1 MRMKP
6 SFHRSASFW
15 SLFVVLL
22 ALQTV
27 QPTAHAQA
35 GTDLLARVQQTYS
48 KAGSFQADFTQSIDG
63 STGSERVDGTL
74 RVSGDRFSVTAGGQR
89 FVTDGVTT
97 WLHNE
102 ATNQVIINDFD
113 SGETVFAPSRFLT
126 DASSKYR
133 VVSSTDAG
141 SGQTDLLLRP
151 SDASEFFD
159 KVTLRVRRSDATV
172 TSIEL
177 SDLNGTTMRYSLRNV
192 RMGSRQGAD
201 AFRFT
206 PPRGAEV
213 VDLRS

>member
-1 MRMKP
+1 MKP
-6 SFHRSASFW
+6 FLRRSTAFW
-15 SLFVVLL
+15 ALFAVLF
-22 ALQTV
+22 AAQTV
-27 QPTAHAQA
+27 QPSAHAQA
-35 GTDLLARVQQTYS
+35 GADLLARVQQTYS
-48 KAGSFQADFTQSIDG
+48 NAGSFQADFTQSIDG
-63 STGSERVDGTL
+63 ASGSESVEGTL
-74 RVSGDRFSVTAGGQR
+74 RVSGDRFSVAAGGQR

-102 ATNQVIINDFD
+102 ATNQVIVNDFD

-159 KVTLRVRRSDATV
+159 KVTLRVRRSDAAV
-172 TSIEL
+172 TRIEL
-177 SDLNGTTMRYSLRNV
+177 SDLNGTTMRYTLRNV